1 MTHPYHLI
9 MKVGTTGTVI
19 STDFIGDQF
28 KSDPGE
34 DTIHIKKLQHSTDVY
49 LQMPEDY
56 VQEEILRELGKG

>member
-1 MTHPYHLI
+1 MLILLMTHPYHLI

-49 LQMPEDY
+49 L
-56 VQEEILRELGKG
+56 